1 MIDYS
6 DTEARLREFLKEN
19 LKESRLEHTYSVK
32 EEAAKLA
39 AAYGADVS
47 KAELAALFHDAYR
60 NLPPQAMD
68 MYINTLGIPA
78 RYKGNPNLAHSKIA
92 AAAMKQVY
100 DIDDQELID
109 AVSYHTTG
117 RAGMSLLE
125 EIIYVADAI
134 EDNRSYEGLKELQD
148 QAASDLDGACLFI
161 MDWTL
166 ESLKRKGRTPD
177 RDTTEAR
184 EYIINRI
191 NNHNTIRD

>member
-125 EIIYVADAI
+125 KVLFIADAI
-134 EDNRSYEGLKELQD
+134 EPGRHYPGVDEIRQAAYVDLDKACRLSLEGTVRFLKSKDAFIDQDTVDALKYLKEKDHL
-148 QAASDLDGACLFI
+148 
-161 MDWTL
+161 
-166 ESLKRKGRTPD
+166 
-177 RDTTEAR
+177 
-184 EYIINRI
+184 
-191 NNHNTIRD
+191 